1 MENLNLS
8 KLSLKELQQL
18 KKDWWDDAYRSG
30 IHQKLET
37 IAKTFGIQ
45 KFAYDS
51 TEYSCNHKGLIIV
64 FTHRFAEGRFSLI
77 VSYKRK
83 TVYSRDDKLFV
94 PGDWTAVVDSLYD
107 KVTVKERQDLINQ
120 LTGI

>member
-18 KKDWWDDAYRSG
+18 KKDWWDNS
-30 IHQKLET
+30 IKEEIQTKLELIT
-37 IAKTFGIQ
+37 QNLGSQNILWDSVVYSYHSEELLVRCIYFFG
-45 KFAYDS
+45 
-51 TEYSCNHKGLIIV
+51 
-64 FTHRFAEGRFSLI
+64 EGGFSLA
-77 VSYKRK
+77 VYYKNK
-83 TVYSRDDKLFV
+83 LVYSRDDKLFV

>member
-45 KFAYDS
+45 KFAYHS
-51 TEYSCNHKGLIIV
+51 AEYSHHSEELLVRCIYFFG
-64 FTHRFAEGRFSLI
+64 AGGFSLA
-77 VSYKRK
+77 VYYKSK
-83 TVYSRDDKLFV
+83 LVYSRDDKLFV